1 VVRTLPAFHVHYRVH
16 SSRQRNFILSQI
28 NPVHALSPH
37 FSQIQLNVPP
47 STPWSS
53 DWSLTLTS
61 PHHNPLCPSP
71 LPLTATC
78 PLHPIFLGLLT
89 RLMLG
94 DETRRDETR
103 QDETRY
109 PPVLWHPLC
118 LSALSLSAPS
128 LSQHPLSLSTLF
140 SNTLSLCSFLTVT
153 DQV

>member
-103 QDETRY
+103 RDTLQSSGT
-109 PPVLWHPLC
+109 
-118 LSALSLSAPS
+118 LSVSAPS
-128 LSQHPLSLSTLF
+128 LSQHPLSVS
-140 SNTLSLCSFLTVT
+140 TLSLSAPYSRTPSAYVRSSL
-153 DQV
+153 